1 MYRLTTNF
9 LGTLGLTPT
18 ALAALAVRSVIFSH
32 WHESS
37 VSLTGRGE
45 RWLSSHIL
53 SPDCSF

>member
-1 MYRLTTNF
+1 MYCLTTNF

-18 ALAALAVRSVIFSH
+18 VLAALAVIFSH

-37 VSLTGRGE
+37 VSLTGQGK
-45 RWLSSHIL
+45 RWLSSHML